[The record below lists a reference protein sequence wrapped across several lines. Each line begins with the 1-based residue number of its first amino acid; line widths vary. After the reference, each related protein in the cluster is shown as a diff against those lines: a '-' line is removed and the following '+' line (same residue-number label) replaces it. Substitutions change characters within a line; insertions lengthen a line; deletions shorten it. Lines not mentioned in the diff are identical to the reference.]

1 MSPEKDALLGS
12 FINFLATYGK
22 FPDLYKTSLMVKSFK
37 KITPFHISIDKRFTE
52 DDKEHLDSLFS
63 VAKVYSTKINMLV
76 AEHDNELTAIVFDPV
91 DGYVDR
97 LIPITPTFIINEY
110 NNREVNVSLKPQTNT
125 IH

>member
-22 FPDLYKTSLMVKSFK
+22 FPDIYKSSLMIKSFK
-37 KITPFHISIDKRFTE
+37 KIVPFHISVDKRFTE
-52 DDKEHLDSLFS
+52 EDKDHLDALFTS
-63 VAKVYSTKINMLV
+63 AKIYSTKINMLV
-76 AEHDNELTAIVFDPV
+76 AEDDQSLTAIVFDPV

-97 LIPITPTFIINEY
+97 LIPITDTFIINDY
-110 NNREVNVSLKPQTNT
+110 NREVSVLLKPITNT